1 MNVLVKDEAVDSAS
15 VGKAVRMARV
25 SARGGFNLLL
35 GLAASTAISAVAV
48 ILVARLLSPPEYGL
62 VAIAWMAPNLITI
75 FRDWGVNSAMIKYT
89 AQYRSENKTENMK
102 SVLTAGILFELSLG
116 AFLSLVSFTLSGF
129 AAEKIFN
136 RPGITPLI
144 QVASLTIFA
153 GALST
158 AAQSAFTGYER
169 MELNSIVMVCQA
181 ILKTVLAPLLVI
193 IGLGAFGAV
202 FGTVMASL
210 TAGATGILIL
220 YLTIYRKLQK
230 LNNGPKIAETIK
242 TMFKFGLPLSISAII
257 SGFLVQ
263 FYNFLIAIYCTD
275 ILIGNYSVAT
285 NFAVLITFFSTPIS
299 TVLFPAFSQL
309 NPQKEKETVRNIFQY
324 SVKYGAFLVVPAA
337 TAVIALSQ
345 PAVYT
350 LFGEKYNEA
359 PLFLALLAVSHIYSA
374 FGSLSLGNLINSQG
388 KTTVNLKL
396 TLISSAVGLP
406 LSILLIPKYG
416 IIGLIALTLIA
427 GVPSLT
433 AGLWWAKKHF
443 KVTIDYASSTK
454 ILASSIL
461 AALIAH
467 LSISQIST
475 ANWIKLLTGATT
487 FTTSYI
493 TATPLTGAINKT
505 DTQNLKEML
514 KELGPL
520 TGILNIPLNIIENIV
535 RILRK
540 RETG

>member
-89 AQYRSENKTENMK
+89 AQYRSENKTENVK

-309 NPQKEKETVRNIFQY
+309 NPQKEKETLRNVFQY
-324 SVKYGAFLVVPAA
+324 SVKYGALLVVPAA
-337 TAVIALSQ
+337 AAIIALSQ

-359 PLFLALLAVSHIYSA
+359 PLFLALLAVSHVYSA

>member
-62 VAIAWMAPNLITI
+62 VAIAWMTPNLITI

-396 TLISSAVGLP
+396 TLISSAIGLP
-406 LSILLIPKYG
+406 LSILLIQNYG
-416 IIGLIALTLIA
+416 ITGLIATTLTA
-427 GVPSLT
+427 GIPSLT
-433 AGLWWAKKHF
+433 IGLWWIKKHF
-443 KVTIDYASSTK
+443 TAIIDWTSSSRILTASA
-454 ILASSIL
+454 I
-461 AALIAH
+461 AALTTYVAV
-467 LSISQIST
+467 SQINM
-475 ANWIKLLTGATT
+475 ANWIKLLIGATT
-487 FTTSYI
+487 FIAGYTT
-493 TATPLTGAINKT
+493 AAPLTGAINQT
-505 DTQNLKEML
+505 DIQNLKEML
-514 KELGPL
+514 KELKPISHIFNPL
-520 TGILNIPLNIIENIV
+520 LSVIEKLILLF
-535 RILRK
+535 K
-540 RETG
+540 GT

>member
-89 AQYRSENKTENMK
+89 AQYRSENKTENVK
-102 SVLTAGILFELSLG
+102 GVLTAGILFELSLG

-359 PLFLALLAVSHIYSA
+359 PLFLALLAVSHVYSA